1 MQYLLHCLFLAS
13 QIFNNVVSHKSI
25 YGKDIFNVVIIM
37 IILVLGRFITAYLKS
52 KNQESIAY
60 EMSANERLNIGN
72 KLKRSL
78 RIF

>member
-1 MQYLLHCLFLAS
+1 
-13 QIFNNVVSHKSI
+13 
-25 YGKDIFNVVIIM
+25 M

-72 KLKRSL
+72 KLKT
-78 RIF
+78 FP